1 MHFICVRIS
10 FLMDPNESFETDSCL
25 SSTGSRTGIGCES
38 PSTFANEAS
47 ESDDDEILYTGRAMW
62 KFDAR
67 AYGPEYMSLT
77 AGERVFFLKPPEGV
91 DAEGWE
97 YGLCPDG
104 WRKGWFP
111 PLYVTVWL

>member
-1 MHFICVRIS
+1 
-10 FLMDPNESFETDSCL
+10 MDPDELSETDSCG
-25 SSTGSRTGIGCES
+25 SSTGSRTCIGSES
-38 PSTFANEAS
+38 ASTFANEVL

-77 AGERVFFLKPPEGV
+77 AGERVFFLKSPEGV
-91 DAEGWE
+91 DAEGWM

-111 PLYVTVWL
+111 PLYVAVWL